1 MTNANANSK
10 HYYEATV
17 KNKQY
22 GWKVYH
28 YDTTGEKEIIVGR
41 GEPKYDTENQALDA
55 AGEWMEENDIDAE
68 LM

>member
-1 MTNANANSK
+1 MTNSDK

-28 YDTTGEKEIIVGR
+28 YDMTGEKEIIVGR
-41 GEPKYDTENQALDA
+41 GEPKHESEEKALDA
-55 AGEWMEENDIDAE
+55 CSDWMEDNEINAE
-68 LM
+68 FV